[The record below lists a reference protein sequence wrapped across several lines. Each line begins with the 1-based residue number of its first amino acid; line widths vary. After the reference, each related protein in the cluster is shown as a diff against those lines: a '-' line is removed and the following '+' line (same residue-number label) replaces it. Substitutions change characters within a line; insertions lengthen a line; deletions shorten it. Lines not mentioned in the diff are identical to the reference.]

1 MNRLI
6 STLAVI
12 VLLGLVA
19 CGADSSIV
27 PELSETPAVVPNVAT
42 EFCLE
47 QGYQLTVSTDV
58 DGTMAHCLFPDVS
71 RCELW
76 AFYEG
81 ACPGPEVSR

>member
-19 CGADSSIV
+19 CGAGSSTMLEI
-27 PELSETPAVVPNVAT
+27 SETTGVVPSVAT

-58 DGTMAHCLFPDVS
+58 DGTMAHCLFPDGS